1 MIEREIK
8 LLFSTTDEARAAIV
22 AAGAAPL
29 RCRRLQEDAFFDT
42 PDEALRRRGCALRLR
57 HESGKS
63 VLTLKGP
70 IHPGTM
76 KTRDEHETVVAD
88 GDVIQHVLF
97 LLGLRVW
104 FRAHKYREEFGAEGV
119 TIAVDETPIGTFV
132 ELEGGEQA
140 ILVMTRALG
149 RQPSDFIVDSYRRL
163 FVARRDQYGVTGND
177 MIFAG
182 E

>member
-1 MIEREIK
+1 
-8 LLFSTTDEARAAIV
+8 
-22 AAGAAPL
+22 
-29 RCRRLQEDAFFDT
+29 
-42 PDEALRRRGCALRLR
+42 
-57 HESGKS
+57 
-63 VLTLKGP
+63 
-70 IHPGTM
+70 M